1 MHVDTIIR
9 FSIKVNVAV
18 FTGLLYLNMCAI
30 NRAIDSGKSTS
41 LLLPFLHVDARFY
54 RGWQAN
60 VYWIQML
67 TDGIGALVDTGAG
80 CSYSDS

>member
-1 MHVDTIIR
+1 
-9 FSIKVNVAV
+9 
-18 FTGLLYLNMCAI
+18 MCAI

-41 LLLPFLHVDARFY
+41 LLLPFLHVDVRFY